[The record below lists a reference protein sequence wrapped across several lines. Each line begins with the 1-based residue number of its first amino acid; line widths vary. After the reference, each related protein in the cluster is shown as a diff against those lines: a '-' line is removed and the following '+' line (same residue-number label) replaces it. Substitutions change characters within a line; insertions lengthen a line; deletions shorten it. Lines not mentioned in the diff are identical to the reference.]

1 MSVIFSLLSA
11 TLHQLW
17 FFYNNVSD
25 IFINNLFVMIIGN
38 LSGTII
44 VLLLIKTAVGLLK
57 QPKSPIK

>member
-38 LSGTII
+38 LSVTII